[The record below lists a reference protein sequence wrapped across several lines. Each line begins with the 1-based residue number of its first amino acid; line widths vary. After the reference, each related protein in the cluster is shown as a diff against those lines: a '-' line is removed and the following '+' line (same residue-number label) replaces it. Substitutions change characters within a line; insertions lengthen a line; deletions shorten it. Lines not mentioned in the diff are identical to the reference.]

1 MPTWPRPSKKTRS
14 PGCSEPR
21 ETGVPY
27 PYCAAALCGSETPT
41 CAKTYIVKPEQS
53 KPEGE
58 APPQTYGV
66 PRYCIAIPTTPP
78 WVGGGGGT
86 GAGAGD
92 GDGDGDGA
100 TVDARACWLSACRC
114 AASRSWSWR
123 WSSACL
129 SRSCCWSC
137 AI

>member
-1 MPTWPRPSKKTRS
+1 M
-14 PGCSEPR
+14 
-21 ETGVPY
+21 
-27 PYCAAALCGSETPT
+27 PT
-41 CAKTYIVKPEQS
+41 CAYTYITRPEQS
-53 KPEGE
+53 KPDGD

-78 WVGGGGGT
+78 CVGGGGGT

-123 WSSACL
+123 WTTLSCSETLSAASIRLRRSSRLDDPRRTA
-129 SRSCCWSC
+129 SPESWPSEV
-137 AI
+137 